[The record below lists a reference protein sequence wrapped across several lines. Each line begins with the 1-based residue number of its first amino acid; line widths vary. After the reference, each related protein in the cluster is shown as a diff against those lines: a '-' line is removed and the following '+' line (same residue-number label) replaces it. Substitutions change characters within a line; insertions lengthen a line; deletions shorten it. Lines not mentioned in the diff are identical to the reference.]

1 MREVGDEVD
10 QANELAEMETANHL
24 YLARKK
30 AEPEQL
36 PRADGTYAILACVD
50 CGEDIEPGRVQ
61 LGKVRCFHCQSDL
74 EKRAKR

>member
-30 AEPEQL
+30 AAPEQE
-36 PRADGTYAILACVD
+36 PRADGTYAILDCVD
-50 CGEDIEPGRVQ
+50 CGEGIEPGRVQ

-74 EKRAKR
+74 EKRNKR